1 MATAPMSYR
10 RRVRRFYT
18 HLGLLVVVLIV
29 SWGVGLLRFD
39 EYIPP
44 LPVVV
49 TDQTDAIVVLTGGSG
64 RLEAGLD
71 LLTVGA
77 ADRLFIS
84 GVYQSVDV
92 ATLLKMFRENPAEL
106 EARVEIGN
114 ATNTRENATETAQWI
129 ETQWAPPAD
138 VVSIRL
144 VTAAYHMPRSMLEFG
159 YAMPN
164 VKLYPYPVFPE
175 HVKSDWWLWPG
186 TAGLVIKEYNKFLF
200 SWVRISMATLLSKPI
215 Q

>member
-1 MATAPMSYR
+1 
-10 RRVRRFYT
+10 
-18 HLGLLVVVLIV
+18 VVLIV
-29 SWGVGLLRFD
+29 SWGVGLLRYD
-39 EYIPP
+39 ESIPP
-44 LPVVV
+44 RPVVI
-49 TDQTDAIVVLTGGSG
+49 TDRTDAIVVLTGGSG

-71 LLTVGA
+71 LLTANA

-84 GVYQSVDV
+84 GVYQSINV
-92 ATLLKMFRENPAEL
+92 TMLLKMFRDNPAEL

-114 ATNTRENATETAQWI
+114 ATNTRENATETARWI

-138 VVSIRL
+138 VVSVRL

-164 VKLYPYPVFPE
+164 VELHPYPVFPE

-200 SWVRISMATLLSKPI
+200 AWVRISMATLFSKPI